1 MNMDTFIVSM
11 IGGVNAGK
19 SFITNKILKREHDLS
34 ITGQDFGNILYKIN
48 EKTLKLQIWDQKWYH
63 FSSESMINRIKC
75 IYYRSHVM
83 IMIFDVNNLESFN
96 VCKTLVNETI
106 LKQPVSRIINNTV
119 FLIGNKVSSN
129 RVVSVD
135 EATQFSYLFNIMYT
149 EIDYQ
154 PGKQLQSYIDDLL
167 LKIATSITNK
177 NM

>member
-1 MNMDTFIVSM
+1 
-11 IGGVNAGK
+11 
-19 SFITNKILKREHDLS
+19 
-34 ITGQDFGNILYKIN
+34 
-48 EKTLKLQIWDQKWYH
+48 
-63 FSSESMINRIKC
+63 
-75 IYYRSHVM
+75 M

-106 LKQPVSRIINNTV
+106 LKQPVSRIINNTI

-135 EATQFSYLFNIMYT
+135 EATQFSYLYNIMYT

-154 PGKQLQSYIDDLL
+154 PKKQLQSYIDDLL
-167 LKIATSITNK
+167 LRIATSITNK